1 MIGAAGDIRFMKI
14 GIITFHWATNYGAVL
29 QAFAL
34 QTYLKDLGFDTQIIN
49 YIPFTGKKSLFKC
62 FRTKRP
68 WMISINILEFIKEK
82 KIEGFRKEN
91 LIRSEKYSSY
101 ENLKSSPPR
110 YDVYIC
116 GSDQIWNPNFTKLG
130 EGKLTTSYF
139 LDFGNKETKR
149 LAYAVSFGCEK
160 YPEEVLDLV
169 IPCISK
175 IDATSVREKSG
186 RDIMNQAGITDV
198 SLMPDPTLLLS
209 AEVYKK
215 IAKTHFSTTDN
226 ACFFYT
232 LHTGQDFLKRLK
244 TALSIKLGC
253 RVIDTRSP
261 VHATIG
267 IETWLGMIKS
277 SQFVVT
283 NSYHGMIFSILFH
296 KPFIA
301 VLVKGRKVGMNDRI
315 LTLLDNIGLSDRILD
330 GFDEKKIEEVIARK
344 IDWPT
349 VENRIKTLR
358 ESADRFFKR
367 HLINDCEGDI

>member
-1 MIGAAGDIRFMKI
+1 MKI
-14 GIITFHWATNYGAVL
+14 GILTFHWATNYGAVL

-34 QTYLKDLGFDTQIIN
+34 QTYLKDLGFDTQIID
-49 YIPFTGKKSLFKC
+49 YIPFTGKKSFLKS

-68 WMISINILEFIKEK
+68 WMIFSNILELIKEK
-82 KIEGFRKEN
+82 RIDGFRKKN

-101 ENLKSSPPR
+101 EDLKINAPI

-116 GSDQIWNPNFTKLG
+116 GSDQIWNPNFTKFG

-149 LAYAVSFGCEK
+149 IAYAVSFGCEK
-160 YPEEVLDLV
+160 YPEEVVDLV
-169 IPCISK
+169 TPCISK
-175 IDATSVREKSG
+175 IDAISVREKSG
-186 RDIMNQAGITDV
+186 RIILNQAGISDV
-198 SLMPDPTLLLS
+198 PLMPDPTLLLPV
-209 AEVYKK
+209 EIYKK
-215 IAKTHFSTTDN
+215 IAKSNLSTTEN

-232 LHTGQDFLKRLK
+232 LHTEQNFLIRLK
-244 TALSIKLGC
+244 TALSVKLRC
-253 RVIDTRSP
+253 HVIDTRSP

-330 GFDEKKIEEVIARK
+330 GFDEEKIEEVIARK
-344 IDWPT
+344 IDWT
-349 VENRIKTLR
+349 IVENRIKTLR
-358 ESADRFFKR
+358 ENANQFFKQ
-367 HLINDCEGDI
+367 HLINDCEDDI